1 MMVNKKFEKLSM
13 LFIFFFIFIAF
24 KTDYRIINEILCCG
38 DDFDYYSHAYTIA
51 VDFDFDYSNQLIEGH
66 SETFFYNG
74 KIAPLGF
81 VGSGIL
87 ASPFL
92 LLGNILDQLN
102 ANSTVSN
109 KILFYSLSPV
119 IYLFISIKLLYST
132 LIKLNKNPNLLFIT
146 LLIFGSGVSY
156 YAFER
161 FSMTHVYE
169 IFTISLIFYITTLI
183 LKNHKNRNFIIMLL
197 PFTISISFLVRY
209 TNYYILL
216 FPL

>member
-1 MMVNKKFEKLSM
+1 ME
-13 LFIFFFIFIAF
+13 
-24 KTDYRIINEILCCG
+24 
-38 DDFDYYSHAYTIA
+38 
-51 VDFDFDYSNQLIEGH
+51 
-66 SETFFYNG
+66 

-183 LKNHKNRNFIIMLL
+183 LKNHKNRNFIIM
-197 PFTISISFLVRY
+197 
-209 TNYYILL
+209 
-216 FPL
+216 